1 MGENFK
7 NIDTIL
13 LDLGG
18 VLLNVSYEHTVAA
31 FRNNGIEDFD
41 ALYTKA
47 KQDQLFDQFET
58 GSISSSTFRN
68 EVRSR
73 TGIDLHDEVIDD
85 CWNAILGDLP
95 QERIELIETLKERY
109 QILLLSNTNAIH
121 VKAFSK
127 LINEQNGIEDFKA
140 LFHGAHYSNEIGMR
154 KPNAEVFHFVLE
166 QHSAMAART
175 LFIDDTP
182 HHVQGSIAAG
192 LNGFYLDLEKED
204 IVSALKR
211 LELI

>member
-18 VLLNVSYEHTVAA
+18 VLLNVSYDHTVAA
-31 FRNNGIEDFD
+31 FRKNGVDDFD

-47 KQDQLFDQFET
+47 KQDHLFDQFET
-58 GSISSSTFRN
+58 GAISPSEFHDEIRG
-68 EVRSR
+68 R
-73 TGIDLHDEVIDD
+73 TGIALSDEVIDE

-95 QERIELIETLKERY
+95 EERVMLIETLKTCY
-109 QILLLSNTNAIH
+109 QVLLLSNTNAIH
-121 VKAFSK
+121 VEAFSK
-127 LINEQNGIEDFKA
+127 LIHEQNGIEDFKA

-182 HHVQGSIAAG
+182 HHVEGSIAAG
-192 LNGFYLDLEKED
+192 LNGFYLDLEKEN
-204 IVSALKR
+204 IMTALKR